1 MVIKG
6 FKFDGPCISR
16 DGSEDI
22 IEWDFEGI
30 DVGVDADGG
39 GVYYTSIPI
48 EVLKEI
54 VRQHKEAF
62 GD

>member
-1 MVIKG
+1 MVIEG

-22 IEWDFEGI
+22 IEVDHEGI

-39 GVYYTSIPI
+39 GAYYTSIPI
-48 EVLKEI
+48 AVLKEI
-54 VRQHKEAF
+54 VRQHEEIY
-62 GD
+62 GS